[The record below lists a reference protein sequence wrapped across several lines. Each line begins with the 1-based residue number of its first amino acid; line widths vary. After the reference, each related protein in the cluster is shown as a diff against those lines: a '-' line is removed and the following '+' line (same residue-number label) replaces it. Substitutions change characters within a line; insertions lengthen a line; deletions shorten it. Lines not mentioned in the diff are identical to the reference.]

1 MSVCGCLSIF
11 YLGYLVM
18 IIVAFLYSLS
28 VCDFVLI
35 DLCIYLLIH
44 LRVSDVLATGE
55 AMKCNEMP
63 CNAI

>member
-1 MSVCGCLSIF
+1 
-11 YLGYLVM
+11 M

-44 LRVSDVLATGE
+44 LRVSDVLATGG